1 MLNAWLKKYLN
12 KNRMERLAGNF
23 TGKIGR
29 TTRLAMDAAT
39 CVSTTM
45 PQPES
50 PTQEMPDP
58 DFTDTVYYRSP
69 LRPGGKTPRLIQR
82 FFNQYTTAI
91 FSCAILFGAS
101 TSHAEQVVV
110 YSARIEQLIK
120 PMFDA
125 FTKETGIDVKFVTDK
140 EGPLLA
146 RLKAE
151 GKNTPADMLIT
162 VDAGNLWEAAQEGML
177 RPVESKTLETNV
189 PAYLRDPQ
197 NRWFGLSVRAR
208 TIIYNTQKVKP
219 SDLSTYEALAEPQ
232 WKGRLC
238 LRTSKKV
245 YNQSL
250 VAMMIAE
257 HGTARTEE
265 IIKGWVA
272 NFAIDPLSDE
282 TKAMEFVAAGRC
294 DVTIANSYYYG
305 RLMQKKPALPLA
317 IFWPNQEG
325 SGVHVNISG
334 AGITKYAHNVPA
346 ATRLLEFLSS
356 EKAQNLFAD
365 VNMEYP
371 VNPKVKPDP
380 AVAAWGTF
388 KQNTINV
395 TKAGELQSEAVK
407 LMDRAGYR

>member
-1 MLNAWLKKYLN
+1 MSNVRLKHYL
-12 KNRMERLAGNF
+12 
-23 TGKIGR
+23 T
-29 TTRLAMDAAT
+29 AMFC
-39 CVSTTM
+39 CVT
-45 PQPES
+45 
-50 PTQEMPDP
+50 
-58 DFTDTVYYRSP
+58 
-69 LRPGGKTPRLIQR
+69 
-82 FFNQYTTAI
+82 
-91 FSCAILFGAS
+91 LFGTS
-101 TSHAEQVVV
+101 LSHAEQVVV
-110 YSARIEQLIK
+110 YSARMEQLIK

-125 FTKETGIDVKFVTDK
+125 FTKDTGIVVKFVTDK

-162 VDAGNLWEAAQEGML
+162 SDAGNLWEAAREGLL
-177 RPVESKTLETNV
+177 RPVESKTLETNI
-189 PAYLRDPQ
+189 PAHLRDPQ

-208 TIIYNTQKVKP
+208 TIIYNTDKVKL
-219 SDLSTYEALAEPQ
+219 SDLSTYEALAELK

-257 HGTARTEE
+257 HGEAKTEQ
-265 IIKGWVA
+265 IVKGWVA
-272 NFAIDPLSDE
+272 NLAIDPLSDE

-294 DVTIANSYYYG
+294 DVTLANSYYYG
-305 RLMQKKPALPLA
+305 RLMEKNPSLPLG
-317 IFWPNQEG
+317 IFWANQES

-334 AGITKYAHNVPA
+334 AGITKYAHQPDA
-346 ATRLLEFLSS
+346 AIKLLEFLSS

-371 VNPKVKPDP
+371 ANPKVKPDP

-395 TKAGELQSEAVK
+395 TTAGELQAEAVK
-407 LMDRAGYR
+407 LMDRANYR